1 MPTPPKISDSEW
13 EVLNVLWMKSPQT
26 AGEVF
31 AALPQGHGW
40 HQKTVNT
47 FLARLAAKGAVRIAK
62 DGNAN
67 LYTAKLRREECV
79 TREGRGFMARV
90 FRGAAGPMLLH
101 FCAQADLTADEIRE
115 LENLLQKKK
124 AKK

>member
-1 MPTPPKISDSEW
+1 MPPKISASEW
-13 EVLNVLWMKSPQT
+13 EVMNALWTKSPLT

-31 AALPQGHGW
+31 AALPAGHGW

-47 FLARLAAKGAVRIAK
+47 FLARLAAKGAVRVTKESNVNVYSAR
-62 DGNAN
+62 
-67 LYTAKLRREECV
+67 LRREQCIE
-79 TREGRGFMARV
+79 REGRGFLERV

-101 FCAQADLTADEIRE
+101 FCEQADLSPEEIRE
-115 LENLLQKKK
+115 LEKLLEKKK

>member
-1 MPTPPKISDSEW
+1 MPPKISASEW
-13 EVLNVLWMKSPQT
+13 EVMATLWAKSPLT
-26 AGEVF
+26 AAEVF
-31 AALPQGHGW
+31 AALPAGHGW

-47 FLARLAAKGAVRIAK
+47 FLARLARKGVVRIAK

-67 LYTAKLRREECV
+67 LYAAKLRRDECV
-79 TREGRGFMARV
+79 TREGRGFLDRV

-101 FCAQADLTADEIRE
+101 FCEQADLTTEEITE
-115 LENLLQKKK
+115 LEKLLKKKK

>member
-1 MPTPPKISDSEW
+1 MPPKISASEW
-13 EVLNVLWMKSPQT
+13 EVMATLWAKSPLT
-26 AGEVF
+26 AAEVF
-31 AALPQGHGW
+31 AALPAGHGW

-47 FLARLAAKGAVRIAK
+47 FLARLAGKGVVRIAK

-67 LYTAKLRREECV
+67 LYSARLRRDECV
-79 TREGRGFMARV
+79 TREGRGFLDRV

-101 FCAQADLTADEIRE
+101 FCEQADLTTEEITE
-115 LENLLQKKK
+115 LEKLLKKKK

>member
-1 MPTPPKISDSEW
+1 MTPKISSSEW
-13 EVLNVLWMKSPQT
+13 EVMDVLWAKSPQT
-26 AGEVF
+26 AAEVF
-31 AALPQGHGW
+31 AALPAGHGW

-47 FLARLAAKGAVRIAK
+47 FLTRLAAKGAVRVTK

-67 LYTAKLRREECV
+67 VYAARLRREDCV
-79 TREGRGFMARV
+79 AREGRGFLERV

-101 FCAQADLTADEIRE
+101 FCAQADLSAEEIQE
-115 LENLLQKKK
+115 LEKLLKKKK

>member
-1 MPTPPKISDSEW
+1 MPPKISESEW
-13 EVLNVLWMKSPQT
+13 EVMNALWAKSPLT

-31 AALPQGHGW
+31 AALPAGHGW

-47 FLARLAAKGAVRIAK
+47 FLTRLAAKGVARITK
-62 DGNAN
+62 EGNVN
-67 LYTAKLRREECV
+67 LYAARLKREECV
-79 TREGRGFMARV
+79 AREGRGFMERV

-101 FCAQADLTADEIRE
+101 FCERADLTDDEITE
-115 LENLLQKKK
+115 LEKLLKKKK